1 MTNKLVVIIN
11 YFKVPKIKKV
21 LLYEMIFLVPNYRCL
36 QIRGLRPPDARSP
49 CPLSS
54 TEFVE
59 PYSEK
64 IAGYA
69 TALKSGKDAESSRPH
84 THSIIPKSSVLEF
97 YCVQFGNNCSHNW
110 TVLVTNLASGLLTLT
125 DRPASFSVAQ
135 SLLGIHSRLQLQHKE
150 AIVTTG
156 TMLAR

>member
-54 TEFVE
+54 TVFVE
-59 PYSEK
+59 LPPEQNSWVCHWSTGWSNTVHLYSQ
-64 IAGYA
+64 YTLWHVSVCDT
-69 TALKSGKDAESSRPH
+69 TAIFRPDNTTDQKDGHYKVS
-84 THSIIPKSSVLEF
+84 
-97 YCVQFGNNCSHNW
+97 
-110 TVLVTNLASGLLTLT
+110 LT
-125 DRPASFSVAQ
+125 DV
-135 SLLGIHSRLQLQHKE
+135 G
-150 AIVTTG
+150 VT
-156 TMLAR
+156 